1 MPGVVRD
8 GDKNDAGGAAK
19 SSVPSVLVNN
29 KPIVVVGDTVL
40 PHSPFGKPHPPH
52 AKAKTT
58 GGVSSVIAGNKPV
71 NVKGNS
77 DTCGHSR
84 ADCSGDVVAG

>member
-8 GDKNDAGGAAK
+8 GDKNNAGGAAK
-19 SSVPSVLVNN
+19 SSITNVIVNN
-29 KPIVVVGDTVL
+29 KPIVVDGTTVL
-40 PHSPFGKPHPPH
+40 PHPKGGPHV
-52 AKAKTT
+52 AAKTK

>member
-8 GDKNDAGGAAK
+8 GDKNNAGGAAK
-19 SSVPSVLVNN
+19 SSVTNVIVNGR
-29 KPIVVVGDTVL
+29 PIVVDGTTVL
-40 PHSPFGKPHPPH
+40 PHSPFKGPHSS
-52 AKAKTT
+52 AKTK
-58 GGVSSVIAGNKPV
+58 GGVSSVVAGGKPV
-71 NVKGNS
+71 NVKGNA

>member
-8 GDKNDAGGAAK
+8 GDKNNAGGAAK

-40 PHSPFGKPHPPH
+40 PHPKGGPHV
-52 AKAKTT
+52 AAKTA
-58 GGVSSVIAGNKPV
+58 GGVSSVIAGNKAV

-84 ADCSGDVVAG
+84 QDCSDNVVAG